1 MIISPHEQGSSEWLQ
16 ERLGVITASNLDCI
30 ITAGGKATTGS
41 KADTYM
47 KTLLAEWYVG
57 KPVDTFEPTQ
67 WMQRGTEL
75 EPEARAYY
83 EMLKEVDVEQVGLCF
98 RDESKQVGAS
108 PDGLVGGNGLLEI
121 KCPKASTMIPY
132 MLDGGLPSTYK
143 QQVQG
148 QLWVTDREYCD
159 FLAYHPEFEPFL
171 VKVERDEKY
180 IKSLSELTNG
190 FIEEMLE
197 KRSRLK

>member
-1 MIISPHEQGSSEWLQ
+1 MIISPHEQGTDEWLQ
-16 ERLGVITASNLDCI
+16 ERLGVVTGSNFSCI
-30 ITAGGKATTGS
+30 ITPGGKATTGT

-57 KPVDTFEPTQ
+57 KPVDTFDPTQ

-98 RDESKQVGAS
+98 KDELRRVGAS
-108 PDGLVGGNGLLEI
+108 PDGLVGDNGLLEV
-121 KCPKASTMIPY
+121 KCPKASTMVSY

-143 QQVQG
+143 PQVQG
-148 QLWVTDREYCD
+148 QLWVTEREYCD
-159 FLAYHPEFEPFL
+159 FLAYHPDFKPFM
-171 VKVERDEKY
+171 VRVERDERY
-180 IKSLSELTNG
+180 IKSLSELVEV
-190 FIEEMLE
+190 FVEEMLE
-197 KRSRLK
+197 KRKQLK